1 MSFQQGLS
9 GLAAASKQLDV
20 IGNNV
25 ANAST
30 VGFKRSRAEFADL
43 YSASLYGVGSSQ
55 TGIGARTV
63 QVSQQFNQGPVTPT
77 ANPLDLAVSGN
88 GFFRVDNAGT
98 VMYTRNG
105 EFQLDRDGYFNNQ
118 GHKLT
123 GYGVDASGNVI
134 PGPPQPLRVNTASI
148 GAKATSSIKMTS
160 NLDARATAPTVAF
173 PGAIPTAPDAKSYNY
188 TNSTTVYDSLGVDHL
203 MTYYYVKKAAPAN
216 TWDVYTAI
224 DGQPNPNP
232 PAAWT
237 PFTTLTFDTAGK
249 VTAPTAAVNFTQTLT
264 NGASNLSISVDVT
277 NFTQFAGAYSN
288 DELVVDGFSNG
299 VLTGINT
306 TREGIVE
313 AQYSNGQRKTIGQVV
328 LISFTNAQGLQPIG
342 DNRWLET
349 YTAGKPKIN
358 TPGSGNVGT
367 IQSAA
372 VESSN
377 VDLTTELVDMITAQ
391 RFYQANAQTIK
402 TQDAVLQTLI
412 NIR

>member
-160 NLDARATAPTVAF
+160 YLDARATAPTVAF

-188 TNSTTVYDSLGVDHL
+188 TNSTTV
-203 MTYYYVKKAAPAN
+203 
-216 TWDVYTAI
+216 
-224 DGQPNPNP
+224 
-232 PAAWT
+232 
-237 PFTTLTFDTAGK
+237 
-249 VTAPTAAVNFTQTLT
+249 
-264 NGASNLSISVDVT
+264 
-277 NFTQFAGAYSN
+277 
-288 DELVVDGFSNG
+288 
-299 VLTGINT
+299 
-306 TREGIVE
+306 
-313 AQYSNGQRKTIGQVV
+313 
-328 LISFTNAQGLQPIG
+328 
-342 DNRWLET
+342 
-349 YTAGKPKIN
+349 
-358 TPGSGNVGT
+358 
-367 IQSAA
+367 
-372 VESSN
+372 
-377 VDLTTELVDMITAQ
+377 
-391 RFYQANAQTIK
+391 
-402 TQDAVLQTLI
+402 
-412 NIR
+412 